1 MCLPSSPVVVL
12 PAEARILEAFGD
24 RATFLLTGDQT
35 GGRFTMLSS
44 ETAPG
49 CGPPPHWH
57 EKDDEWFL
65 VVDGEAEFF
74 MDGKWSAV
82 PVGTAVHVP
91 HGTIHAFRNIGST
104 PLKQIIHVS
113 PSGFENFF
121 ERCAAEFRRDGGPDM
136 AVIAAIAAEHGIR
149 FA

>member
-1 MCLPSSPVVVL
+1 MSRPSSPVVVP

-35 GGRFTMLSS
+35 GGLFTMLSS

-65 VVDGEAEFF
+65 VLDGQAEFF
-74 MDGKWSAV
+74 MDGEWAGV

-91 HGTIHAFRNIGST
+91 HGTVHAFRNIGST
-104 PLKQIIHVS
+104 PLKQIIHLS
-113 PSGFENFF
+113 PSGFEIFF
-121 ERCAAEFRRDGGPDM
+121 ERCAVEFRREGGPDM
-136 AVIAAIAAEHGIR
+136 AVITAIAAEHGIR